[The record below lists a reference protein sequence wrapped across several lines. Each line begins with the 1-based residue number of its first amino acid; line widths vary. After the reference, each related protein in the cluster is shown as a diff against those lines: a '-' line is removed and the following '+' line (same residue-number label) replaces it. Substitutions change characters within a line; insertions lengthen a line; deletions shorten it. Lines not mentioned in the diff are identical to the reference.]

1 MSAGLAGRIFPA
13 HAYSD
18 APTRG
23 CFWAETVPD
32 SELERPPLEGRARAD
47 VAIIGAGFTGLNAAL
62 ALARAGVSVT
72 VLDARFPG
80 WGASGR
86 NGGFCCLG
94 GAKASDSM
102 LDRAHG
108 KPARLAYR
116 RAEMDAVAHVSD
128 LLEIHDIDALTHSE
142 GETVLAHKRG
152 IRFAEAAREVE
163 ENYGVT
169 PTIHSTAD
177 LPGFGM
183 AGAFHGGMTTP
194 VGFGLHPRAYLAG
207 LLGAAEAA
215 GVQVFGDSPVT
226 GQDRTARHCLTTP
239 RGKLEADN
247 LLIAT
252 NGYSS
257 DALPPWLAARYMPAQ
272 SSVIVTRPL
281 SEAELANGWN
291 SAQMAFDSRTLLHY
305 FRLMPDRRFLFGMRG
320 GLGASPR
327 SEARVSRKIRADF
340 ERMFP
345 FWRHVETPHYWSG
358 MVCLSG
364 GLTPFC
370 GPVPGEKSTY
380 AALAYHGNGVA
391 MGSYAGAL
399 IADRILGQRAL
410 EVPQVM
416 QTPPRRFPLGRFR
429 RALMLPLYAGA
440 WLRDL

>member
-1 MSAGLAGRIFPA
+1 MSKSGAGRLFPA
-13 HAYSD
+13 YAYSD
-18 APTRG
+18 APIER

-32 SELERPPLEGRARAD
+32 TALERPGLQGAEKAD

-62 ALARAGVSVT
+62 ALAQAGVSVT

-94 GAKASDSM
+94 GSKASDAM

-116 RAEMDAVAHVSD
+116 RAELDAVAHVKS
-128 LLEIHDIDALTHSE
+128 LLSTHEIDAHTHSK
-142 GETVLAHKRG
+142 GETLLAHKRG
-152 IRFAEAAREVE
+152 IRFEESAREIE
-163 ENYGVT
+163 ETYGVT
-169 PTIHSTAD
+169 PTFHSAD
-177 LPGFGM
+177 ELPGLGM
-183 AGAFHGGMTTP
+183 AGAFHGGITTP
-194 VGFGLHPRAYLAG
+194 VGFGLDPRSYLAG
-207 LLGAAEAA
+207 LLAATEAA
-215 GVQVFGDSPVT
+215 GARVFANSPVT
-226 GQDRTARHCLTTP
+226 GQEHGRRHRLTTP
-239 RGKLEADN
+239 QGTLEADT
-247 LLIAT
+247 LLVAT

-257 DALPPWLAARYMPAQ
+257 DELPPWIAGRYMPAQ
-272 SSVIVTRPL
+272 SSVLVTRPL
-281 SEAELANGWN
+281 SDDELANGWN
-291 SAQMAFDSRTLLHY
+291 SAQMAFDSRLLLHY

-320 GLGASPR
+320 GLGASQR
-327 SEARVSRKIRADF
+327 SEARVARKIRADF

-345 FWRHVETPHYWSG
+345 FWSHVETPHYWSG

-364 GLTPFC
+364 ALTPFC
-370 GPVPGEKSTY
+370 GPVPDQQDTF
-380 AALAYHGNGVA
+380 AAFAYHGNGVA

-429 RALMLPLYAGA
+429 RALMPALYAGA
-440 WLRDL
+440 RLRDL